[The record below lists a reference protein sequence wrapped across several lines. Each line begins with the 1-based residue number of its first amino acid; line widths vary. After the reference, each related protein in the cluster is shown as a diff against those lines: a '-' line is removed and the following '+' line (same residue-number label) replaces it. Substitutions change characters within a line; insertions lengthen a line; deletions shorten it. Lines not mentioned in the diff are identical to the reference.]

1 MPYVMDMMAGMTIMS
16 LFRWYLSVM
25 SLIYVTCLAIV
36 KSLSIIVGAVQDSLD
51 VCKVLIN
58 LMSVVF
64 VICMIPDISN
74 GIYLIS

>member
-1 MPYVMDMMAGMTIMS
+1 
-16 LFRWYLSVM
+16 M

-36 KSLSIIVGAVQDSLD
+36 KSLSIIVNAVQDSRD
-51 VCKVLIN
+51 VCEVLIN

-64 VICMIPDISN
+64 VICMIPDISD